1 MIIALIKVL
10 SKKFITDSRQ
20 TPLQLQLLYLY
31 MYFKQIYNN
40 VYIDIF
46 Q

>member
-1 MIIALIKVL
+1 MLIALINVL
-10 SKKFITDSRQ
+10 IKKFITDSWQ
-20 TPLQLQLLYLY
+20 TPLQLLYLY

-40 VYIDIF
+40 VYIDLF